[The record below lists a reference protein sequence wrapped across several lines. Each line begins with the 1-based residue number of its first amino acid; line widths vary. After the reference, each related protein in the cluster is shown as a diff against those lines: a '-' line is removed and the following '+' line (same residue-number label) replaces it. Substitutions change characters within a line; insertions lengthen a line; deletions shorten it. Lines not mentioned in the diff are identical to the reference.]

1 MEEHPHHHHLV
12 QLLQQAVV
20 VLSALSDLPSLE
32 LLRVWVVLLP
42 NGIHL
47 VVLNVQGGGLQGDE
61 CKLHMTT
68 DHPCRAENDMVVSEC
83 A

>member
-1 MEEHPHHHHLV
+1 MVLVVHLLF
-12 QLLQQAVV
+12 LLLLGVV
-20 VLSALSDLPSLE
+20 V
-32 LLRVWVVLLP
+32 VVVLLP
-42 NGIHL
+42 SGIHL
-47 VVLNVQGGGLQGDE
+47 VVLSVQGGGLQGDE